1 MYKLHFVNG
10 RSLIIDLHLNGKTVI
25 VVGAGNEALKRI
37 KLLQNEGCKIIV
49 IGEKP
54 NSEIT
59 KLSKTKKIIFK
70 KIKITSSLFLK
81 TYKPFLVIASTT
93 DSSLNQKII
102 ETAKKMKILAYAS
115 DSPDS
120 SDISYLS
127 LIDIKKTIK
136 IGISTNGGSP
146 IMAKKIKSNV
156 EKCVQKN
163 ISDEDIELIKIQK
176 FARTES
182 KKYILI
188 QTERKKFLYELM
200 NDRRVKELLK
210 DGKYKAIQTTIKKMV
225 KDWK

>member
-54 NSEIT
+54 NSKIIT
-59 KLSKTKKIIFK
+59 LSKTKKIIFK

-93 DSSLNQKII
+93 DSSLNQKIV

-136 IGISTNGGSP
+136 IAISTNGGSP
-146 IMAKKIKSNV
+146 IMAKKIKSKT
-156 EKCVQKN
+156 EKCIQKN
-163 ISDEDIELIKIQK
+163 ISDEDIDLIKIQK
-176 FARTES
+176 FARIES
-182 KKYILI
+182 KKHILTQI
-188 QTERKKFLYELM
+188 ERKKFLYELM
-200 NDRRVKELLK
+200 NDKRVKELLK